1 MKKLTKVL
9 LAVTAM
15 CAVLTGCFGNEQQEV
30 NPNVQNQGGQN
41 NNSVVQNQGN
51 QGNQGAQNNNE
62 QQKEQEE
69 EKIVSEPVNT
79 SFEESE
85 IANSMKALNTT
96 AKFVQLSE
104 AEIEEKYQFGKYK
117 GLEKIVVSEETDAG
131 ISEIVIVKLGDM
143 EQSADILLKFVD
155 RLNNLKEKYA
165 ENQEVLDM
173 LNTQDSFIIKQ
184 QAGVAVMILGPN
196 AKAMEAEFDK
206 AFQ

>member
-9 LAVTAM
+9 LAVVAM
-15 CAVLTGCFGNEQQEV
+15 CAVLTGCTGNQSQQL
-30 NPNVQNQGGQN
+30 NQGNQGNQGNQN

-51 QGNQGAQNNNE
+51 ENNN
-62 QQKEQEE
+62 QQQEE
-69 EKIVSEPVNT
+69 EKVVAEPLNAD
-79 SFEESE
+79 FAESE
-85 IANSMKALNTT
+85 VANSMKGLNAETT
-96 AKFVQLSE
+96 YKQLSE
-104 AEIEEKYQFGKYK
+104 AEIEEKYDFGKYK
-117 GLEKIVVSEETDAG
+117 SLEKIVVSEETDTS

-143 EQSADILLKFVD
+143 EQSTDILMKFVD
-155 RLNNLKEKYA
+155 RLNDLKAKYA
-165 ENQEVLDM
+165 DNQEVLDM

>member
-15 CAVLTGCFGNEQQEV
+15 CAVLTGCFGNEEQQL
-30 NPNVQNQGGQN
+30 NQGNQGGQN

-51 QGNQGAQNNNE
+51 QGAQNNNE
-62 QQKEQEE
+62 QKEPE
-69 EKIVSEPVNT
+69 EKIVAEPINAD
-79 SFEESE
+79 FQESE
-85 IANSMKALNTT
+85 VANTMKALNSETT
-96 AKFVQLSE
+96 YKQLSE
-104 AEIEEKYQFGKYK
+104 AEIEEKYEFGKYK
-117 GLEKIVVSEETDAG
+117 SLEKIVVSEETDTS

-143 EQSADILLKFVD
+143 EQSTDILMKFVG
-155 RLNNLKEKYA
+155 RLNNLKAKYA
-165 ENQEVLDM
+165 DNQEVLDM

>member
-15 CAVLTGCFGNEQQEV
+15 CAVLTGCFGNEEQQS
-30 NPNVQNQGGQN
+30 NQWNQGGQN
-41 NNSVVQNQGN
+41 NKSVVQNQVDKEN
-51 QGNQGAQNNNE
+51 TNKNE
-62 QQKEQEE
+62 QPKEPE
-69 EKIVSEPVNT
+69 EKVVAEPLNAD
-79 SFEESE
+79 FAESE
-85 IANSMKALNTT
+85 VANTMKALNAETT
-96 AKFVQLSE
+96 YKQLSE
-104 AEIEEKYQFGKYK
+104 AEIEEKYEFGKYK
-117 GLEKIVVSEETDAG
+117 NLEKIVVSEETDTS

-143 EQSADILLKFVD
+143 EQSTDILMKFVD
-155 RLNNLKEKYA
+155 RLNDLKAKYA
-165 ENQEVLDM
+165 ENKEVLDM

>member
-15 CAVLTGCFGNEQQEV
+15 CAVLTGCFGNEEQQL
-30 NPNVQNQGGQN
+30 NQGNQGGQN

-51 QGNQGAQNNNE
+51 KENTNKNE
-62 QQKEQEE
+62 QPKEPE
-69 EKIVSEPVNT
+69 EKVVAEPLNAD
-79 SFEESE
+79 FAESE
-85 IANSMKALNTT
+85 VANTMKALNAETT
-96 AKFVQLSE
+96 YKQFSE
-104 AEIEEKYQFGKYK
+104 AEIEEKYEFGKYK
-117 GLEKIVVSEETDAG
+117 NLEKIVVSEETDTS

-143 EQSADILLKFVD
+143 EQSTDILMKFVD
-155 RLNNLKEKYA
+155 RLNDLKAKFA
-165 ENQEVLDM
+165 ENKEVLDM

>member
-15 CAVLTGCFGNEQQEV
+15 CAVLTGCFGNEEQQL
-30 NPNVQNQGGQN
+30 NQGNQGGQN

-51 QGNQGAQNNNE
+51 KENTNKNE
-62 QQKEQEE
+62 QPKEPE
-69 EKIVSEPVNT
+69 EKVVADPLNAD
-79 SFEESE
+79 FAESE
-85 IANSMKALNTT
+85 VANTMKALNAETT
-96 AKFVQLSE
+96 YKQLSE
-104 AEIEEKYQFGKYK
+104 AEIEEKYEFGKYK
-117 GLEKIVVSEETDAG
+117 NLEKIVVSEETDTS

-143 EQSADILLKFVD
+143 EQSTDILMKFVD
-155 RLNNLKEKYA
+155 RLNDLKAKYA
-165 ENQEVLDM
+165 ENKEVLDM

>member
-15 CAVLTGCFGNEQQEV
+15 CAVLTGCFGNEEQ
-30 NPNVQNQGGQN
+30 QNQGNQGSQN
-41 NNSVVQNQGN
+41 NNSVVQNQG
-51 QGNQGAQNNNE
+51 AQNNNNE
-62 QQKEQEE
+62 QKEPE
-69 EKIVSEPVNT
+69 EKVVSDPLNAD
-79 SFEESE
+79 FAESE
-85 IANSMKALNTT
+85 VANTMKALNAETT
-96 AKFVQLSE
+96 YKQLSE
-104 AEIEEKYQFGKYK
+104 AEIEEKYEFGKYK
-117 GLEKIVVSEETDAG
+117 NLEKIVVSEETDTS

-143 EQSADILLKFVD
+143 EQSTDILMKFVD
-155 RLNNLKEKYA
+155 RLNDLKTKYA
-165 ENQEVLDM
+165 DNQEVLDM

>member
-15 CAVLTGCFGNEQQEV
+15 CAVLTGCFGNEEQQS
-30 NPNVQNQGGQN
+30 NQGNQGGQN

-51 QGNQGAQNNNE
+51 KENTNKNE
-62 QQKEQEE
+62 QPKEPE
-69 EKIVSEPVNT
+69 EKVVAEPLNAD
-79 SFEESE
+79 FAESE
-85 IANSMKALNTT
+85 VANTMKALNAETT
-96 AKFVQLSE
+96 YKQLSE
-104 AEIEEKYQFGKYK
+104 AEIEEKYEFGKYK
-117 GLEKIVVSEETDAG
+117 NLEKIVVSEETDTS

-143 EQSADILLKFVD
+143 EQSTDILMKFVD
-155 RLNNLKEKYA
+155 RLNDLKAKYA
-165 ENQEVLDM
+165 ENKEVLDM